1 MHGASSKR
9 SKRLEYREERDA
21 IVQLWTQAGLGTD
34 GTLSSINAEA
44 DSSGLEQALVPLPL
58 PLALAIATLIFE
70 HEATKQKPID
80 RAARL
85 FVGFRPE
92 NEKYLDTIRPTVR
105 QWDEVTKWFMKITH
119 ESYRSDNAINE
130 AELKTK
136 FDSFEIALI
145 AISQKFFTTT
155 DALDESWKKPTPEQ
169 INRATFLLSHGEH
182 HRHFFDRL
190 ENPEWLAPLEEKEFF
205 DSPPPPV
212 RDEPR
217 GTIAFP
223 PWPELRYLARMAKI
237 VPGAVS
243 EVILRIPHTENIR
256 IHEDLV
262 DIALILPGE
271 LAAKIVP
278 NAVGWIKA
286 PYHIRLPD
294 KLGALECS

>member
-1 MHGASSKR
+1 VDCWTPARVELKRWMATIAPSLAELYEGAVSLIFEHHLPGYTRFVGHAVREIGNRLPDAMYGASSKR
-9 SKRLEYREERDA
+9 SKRLEYREELDA

-155 DALDESWKKPTPEQ
+155 DALDE
-169 INRATFLLSHGEH
+169 I
-182 HRHFFDRL
+182 
-190 ENPEWLAPLEEKEFF
+190 LEEAN
-205 DSPPPPV
+205 S
-212 RDEPR
+212 
-217 GTIAFP
+217 
-223 PWPELRYLARMAKI
+223 
-237 VPGAVS
+237 
-243 EVILRIPHTENIR
+243 
-256 IHEDLV
+256 
-262 DIALILPGE
+262 
-271 LAAKIVP
+271 
-278 NAVGWIKA
+278 
-286 PYHIRLPD
+286 
-294 KLGALECS
+294 